1 MSHKKS
7 NETLRTA
14 RHLGRLEWET
24 KKETGL
30 QGTDNEFG
38 IELAPENAGTTE
50 MRNLI
55 KAKEDALKREGA
67 RKFDPEL

>member
-7 NETLRTA
+7 NETLRTT
-14 RHLGRLEWET
+14 RHLGQLEWET

-30 QGTDNEFG
+30 LGVDDEFG
-38 IELAPENAGTTE
+38 MDLAPENAGTTE

-55 KAKEDALKREGA
+55 KAKEDALNQEGA
-67 RKFDPEL
+67 RKFDTKI